1 MTTGVFFHEMFK
13 GKEVPMELMNG
24 ITYNIRGLGL
34 GIKTPKLL
42 FLGIIRFAVVII
54 ITVLSAG
61 MILAYH
67 QEILNLIW
75 TRPES
80 PWVVWLWHVLSWLLS
95 LILVG
100 VSTVLSYL
108 VSQILFSVIIMDLMS
123 RITEDM
129 TSGREKKPQKMPLFA
144 LFFYLVKQ
152 EIPRAT
158 IPVLLSLILMLLG
171 WLTPLG
177 PVVAILA
184 SGIAVIF
191 LAWDNTDLLPA
202 RRLFPFRDRFR
213 FLRKT
218 LSFHLGFGLL
228 FLIPGLNI
236 LFLSFAPVGATLY
249 YLDKHDRMEGD
260 PS

>member
-1 MTTGVFFHEMFK
+1 
-13 GKEVPMELMNG
+13 MELMNG

>member
-1 MTTGVFFHEMFK
+1 MK
-13 GKEVPMELMNG
+13 CLRAREVPMELMNG